1 MRVRLRPRTA
11 IPMLEYNT
19 VSEKVPIMDALS
31 AADEVKELSKRIDEI
46 LELLRIQNSL
56 LCQLLPQ
63 SAKISSDLKE
73 LAGLESKL
81 DAIDN
86 ALSILEEFVRPK

>member
-1 MRVRLRPRTA
+1 MSEPSK
-11 IPMLEYNT
+11 
-19 VSEKVPIMDALS
+19 VSEKVLIMGALPEPE
-31 AADEVKELSKRIDEI
+31 EVKEMSRRIDQI
-46 LELLRIQNSL
+46 LEILRIQNRL

-63 SAKISSDLKE
+63 SAKMSSDLKE

-86 ALSILEEFVRPK
+86 ALSIIKEFERFK

>member
-1 MRVRLRPRTA
+1 MFKS
-11 IPMLEYNT
+11 NT
-19 VSEKVPIMDALS
+19 VSVKVPVTDSLS
-31 AADEVKELSKRIDEI
+31 TADEVKDLGRRIDNI

-73 LAGLESKL
+73 LANLESKL
-81 DAIDN
+81 ASMDK
-86 ALSILEEFVRPK
+86 ALSLLEEFIRLK

>member
-1 MRVRLRPRTA
+1 MKQSPAMPMREPS
-11 IPMLEYNT
+11 T
-19 VSEKVPIMDALS
+19 VSEKVLTMGGLPEP
-31 AADEVKELSKRIDEI
+31 DEVKEMSKRIDQI
-46 LELLRIQNSL
+46 LEILRIQNSL

-63 SAKISSDLKE
+63 SAKMSSDLKE

-86 ALSILEEFVRPK
+86 ALSLIKEFVRFK